1 VNNPEYVNENYQRF
15 MINRF
20 RELLPFAEVPIR
32 LVVRGRVRGVGDDE
46 LSDAG
51 EGKRPGPR
59 SAKAPVK
66 RGQRRVGRAGGG
78 GGKGVGR
85 TGAGG
90 AKPHPKK
97 TPRRGPARGTRP
109 K

>member
-1 VNNPEYVNENYQRF
+1 VNENYQRF

-46 LSDAG
+46 LAGAG
-51 EGKRPGPR
+51 EGKRPAPRPKKSAAKSSTRRIGRSGGSAR
-59 SAKAPVK
+59 SA
-66 RGQRRVGRAGGG
+66 
-78 GGKGVGR
+78 
-85 TGAGG
+85 

-97 TPRRGPARGTRP
+97 SSHRGPARGTRP